1 MDENILLLEKE
12 RSLHISRV
20 PKNTKDAFVQLA
32 EDEFS
37 GDYGMTLKSLFD
49 NFRLWKLLF
58 ENLDYKLDHII
69 EKISQSEQ
77 KEEPEQKK
85 EKIRL
90 LSGKQIEVKGGK
102 KK

>member
-20 PKNTKDAFVQLA
+20 PKNTKDAFVKLS

-58 ENLDYKLDHII
+58 ENIDYKLDDII
-69 EKISQSEQ
+69 EKISHLEQ

-90 LSGKQIEVKGGK
+90 LSGRQIEVKGDNTK
-102 KK
+102 